1 MERDLRRID
10 AMKKDKE
17 AELNQLKSDIWYQF
31 PRGVTS
37 VGPCPVCGKTSRG
50 SNLCIDCLTEKL
62 SDLVGCEM
70 AEKYIDA
77 IRNLRK
83 IENDMEDIVIGN

>member
-1 MERDLRRID
+1 
-10 AMKKDKE
+10 MKKNKE

-31 PRGVTS
+31 PRGVTT

-62 SDLVGCEM
+62 SGLVGCEM

-83 IENDMEDIVIGN
+83 IENGMEDIVIIN

>member
-1 MERDLRRID
+1 
-10 AMKKDKE
+10 MKKNKE

-37 VGPCPVCGKTSRG
+37 IGPCPVCGKSSRG
-50 SNLCIDCLTEKL
+50 CNLCIDCLSEKL
-62 SDLVGCEM
+62 SDLVGVEM
-70 AEKYIDA
+70 AKKYIDA